1 MLFPQQKAGCERW
14 DCVQG
19 LALCPAVADG
29 HRGCLLSVFFVFVHL
44 FVSQEGYRIFLVK
57 PVAV

>member
-1 MLFPQQKAGCERW
+1 MLFPPQRAGCERW

-29 HRGCLLSVFFVFVHL
+29 HRGCLLPVFFL
-44 FVSQEGYRIFLVK
+44 FVDLFISQEGYRYVS
-57 PVAV
+57 